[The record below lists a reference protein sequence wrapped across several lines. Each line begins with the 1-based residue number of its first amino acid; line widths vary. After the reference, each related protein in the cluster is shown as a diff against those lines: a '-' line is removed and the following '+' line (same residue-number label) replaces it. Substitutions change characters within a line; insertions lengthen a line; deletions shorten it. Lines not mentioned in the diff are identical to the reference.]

1 LQPGEL
7 AIKERLVGKTKEKTM
22 TPRNGSRLVFG
33 LVTTFALIQAGRAHA
48 HGGAAG
54 MFQEMDTN
62 GDGKLSPE
70 EHTAG
75 AKKMFA
81 HMDANGDGKVTAA
94 EMTAAHERIAGKP
107 ADAKGMS
114 AAEKIKVIDTN
125 GDGILSTE
133 EHAAGAKVMFEK
145 MDSDNDGFLT
155 KAEFT
160 AGHAKLMHKSAQ

>member
-1 LQPGEL
+1 MGP
-7 AIKERLVGKTKEKTM
+7 TKEKTM
-22 TPRNGSRLVFG
+22 TLRNGNRLVFG

-70 EHTAG
+70 EHAAG

-81 HMDANGDGKVTAA
+81 LMDGNGDGKVTAT
-94 EMTAAHERIAGKP
+94 EMTAAHEKMAGKP
-107 ADAKGMS
+107 ADAKGKGMS

-133 EHAAGAKVMFEK
+133 EHAAGAKGMFGK
-145 MDSDNDGFLT
+145 MDSDSDGFLT